1 MLPKT
6 PKRNLRR
13 RGHAPVFAALGDD
26 TRLAIVARLA
36 EGQRCSIAELTQGTS
51 VTRQAV
57 TKHLRV
63 LEEARIVRRA
73 RAGREVRF
81 TLDAAPIREAR
92 DYAAMVSDKWDD
104 ALGRLK
110 ALVER

>member
-6 PKRNLRR
+6 RKRNLWR

-26 TRLAIVARLA
+26 TRLAIVAQLA
-36 EGQRCSIAELTQGTS
+36 DGERRSIAELTEGTT

-63 LEEARIVRRA
+63 LEDARIVRSA
-73 RAGREVRF
+73 RAGREMRF

-92 DYAAMVSDKWDD
+92 DYATMVSDKWDA
-104 ALGRLK
+104 ALARLK
-110 ALVER
+110 ELVER